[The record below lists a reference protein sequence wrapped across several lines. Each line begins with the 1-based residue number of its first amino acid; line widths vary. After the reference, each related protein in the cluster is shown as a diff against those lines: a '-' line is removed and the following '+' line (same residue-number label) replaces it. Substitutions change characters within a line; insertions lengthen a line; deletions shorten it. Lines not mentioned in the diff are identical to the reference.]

1 MGMYDNETHE
11 TANKNLI
18 VSEQFVEIF
27 KNFNV
32 VTQVENMKQL
42 SKRELYLLLT
52 VCLDKFS
59 DEDPV
64 VNFNFQPFKEEV
76 MAIFDIQDDKDVT
89 DTDLISLIDE
99 SGDKYIE
106 TDYIINNNGDK
117 LPEPL
122 TKEEVDAV
130 LSGKDI
136 LPPDPAIEKLAFYK
150 DLRAKYDRGDIEYK
164 DVCKVVVKKYG
175 EEEDFDDYC
184 EKNNLVI
191 YN

>member
-1 MGMYDNETHE
+1 MYDNMHE
-11 TANKNLI
+11 TSNKTLV
-18 VSEQFVEIF
+18 VSDEFFEIF

-32 VTQVENMKQL
+32 VTQVEEMKNL

-76 MAIFDIQDDKDVT
+76 MEIFDVQDDKDST
-89 DTDLISLIDE
+89 NQTLLDLISE

-106 TDYIINNNGDK
+106 TDYIVGNKGEK

-122 TKEEVDAV
+122 TKEEVRDAKINIIN
-130 LSGKDI
+130 KD
-136 LPPDPAIEKLAFYK
+136 
-150 DLRAKYDRGDIEYK
+150 
-164 DVCKVVVKKYG
+164 
-175 EEEDFDDYC
+175 
-184 EKNNLVI
+184 
-191 YN
+191 

>member
-1 MGMYDNETHE
+1 MYDNMHE
-11 TANKNLI
+11 TSNKTLV
-18 VSEQFVEIF
+18 VSDEFFEIF

-32 VTQVENMKQL
+32 VTQVEEMKNL

-76 MAIFDIQDDKDVT
+76 MEIFDVQDDKDST
-89 DTDLISLIDE
+89 NQTLLDLISE

-106 TDYIINNNGDK
+106 TDYIVDNKGEK

-122 TKEEVDAV
+122 TKEEVRDAKINIIN
-130 LSGKDI
+130 KD
-136 LPPDPAIEKLAFYK
+136 
-150 DLRAKYDRGDIEYK
+150 
-164 DVCKVVVKKYG
+164 
-175 EEEDFDDYC
+175 
-184 EKNNLVI
+184 
-191 YN
+191 

>member
-1 MGMYDNETHE
+1 MYDNMHE
-11 TANKNLI
+11 TSNKTLV
-18 VSEQFVEIF
+18 VSEKFVDIF

-32 VTQVENMKQL
+32 VTQVEEMKNL

-76 MAIFDIQDDKDVT
+76 MEIFDVQDDKDST
-89 DTDLISLIDE
+89 NQTLLDLISE

-106 TDYIINNNGDK
+106 TDYIVDNKGEK

-122 TKEEVDAV
+122 TKEEVRDAKINIIN
-130 LSGKDI
+130 KD
-136 LPPDPAIEKLAFYK
+136 
-150 DLRAKYDRGDIEYK
+150 
-164 DVCKVVVKKYG
+164 
-175 EEEDFDDYC
+175 
-184 EKNNLVI
+184 
-191 YN
+191 

>member
-1 MGMYDNETHE
+1 MGIYDNETHE
-11 TANKNLI
+11 TSNKNLV

-32 VTQVENMKQL
+32 VTQVEEMKKL

-64 VNFNFQPFKEEV
+64 VNFNFQPFEKEV
-76 MAIFDIQDDKDVT
+76 MEIFDIQDDKDAT
-89 DTDLISLIDE
+89 DTDLVSLIDE

-106 TDYIINNNGDK
+106 TDYIITNNGDK

-122 TKEEVDAV
+122 TKEEVRDA
-130 LSGKDI
+130 KI
-136 LPPDPAIEKLAFYK
+136 NI
-150 DLRAKYDRGDIEYK
+150 I
-164 DVCKVVVKKYG
+164 
-175 EEEDFDDYC
+175 
-184 EKNNLVI
+184 NND
-191 YN
+191 